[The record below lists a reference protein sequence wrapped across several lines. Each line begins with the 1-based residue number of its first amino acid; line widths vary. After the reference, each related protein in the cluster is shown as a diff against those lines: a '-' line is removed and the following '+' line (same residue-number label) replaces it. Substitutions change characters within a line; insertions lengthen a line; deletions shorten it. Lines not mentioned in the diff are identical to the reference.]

1 MAAGWAAFFAYL
13 LFHLDSFSTP
23 LLFALCVAF
32 WLLRLVPLLAKGLP
46 PEFGFSN
53 GILSTLYGIVI
64 FGCFIAIAVLFKV
77 SPLYLLSVMAIVWV
91 ADIGAYFSGKAFGK
105 HKLAPLFL
113 PGNPGRELLAV
124 AWRCC
129 YWLLALSIFRHYKTH
144 SRYRFFCVKAG
155 WFFWCDEFTLRC
167 KCHRRFI

>member
-1 MAAGWAAFFAYL
+1 VQHNIIRQRVIDVKNPRYYRVDFAGHFVAGFVFRNFLAFSVIVVAFFGAAIWECQRLFKKPLPLLMAAGWAAFFAYL

-77 SPLYLLSVMAIVWV
+77 SPLSALRHGDSLGRGYWSV
-91 ADIGAYFSGKAFGK
+91 FFRK
-105 HKLAPLFL
+105 
-113 PGNPGRELLAV
+113 
-124 AWRCC
+124 
-129 YWLLALSIFRHYKTH
+129 SIWET
-144 SRYRFFCVKAG
+144 
-155 WFFWCDEFTLRC
+155 
-167 KCHRRFI
+167 